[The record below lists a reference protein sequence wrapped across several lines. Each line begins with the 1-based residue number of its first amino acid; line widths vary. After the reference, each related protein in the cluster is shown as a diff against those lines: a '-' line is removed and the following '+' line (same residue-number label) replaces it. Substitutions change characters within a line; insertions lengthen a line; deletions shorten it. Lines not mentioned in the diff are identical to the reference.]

1 MKGALVCI
9 CLALFMALYGAEYIC
24 DPDSNNKPDCTNA
37 SNLLVPIRN
46 FYDPTRYWNCTSVS
60 NNSAEVVKCES
71 GGFDPTLKKCVSWET
86 WKWTDCCP

>member
-9 CLALFMALYGAEYIC
+9 CLALFMALYGAEYVC
-24 DPDSNNKPDCTNA
+24 NRDSNNEPDCTNA

-60 NNSAEVVKCES
+60 NNAASVGICN
-71 GGFDPTLKKCVSWET
+71 GTGFDPTLMKCVNWTE
-86 WKWTDCCP
+86 WKWTPYCP